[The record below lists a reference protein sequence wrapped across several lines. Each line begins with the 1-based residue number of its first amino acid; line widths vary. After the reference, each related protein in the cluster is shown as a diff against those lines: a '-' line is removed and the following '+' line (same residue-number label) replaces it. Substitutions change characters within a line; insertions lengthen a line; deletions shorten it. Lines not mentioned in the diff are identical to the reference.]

1 MSRPATSIRKSA
13 PGWTTCWSRWPT
25 GPCGRSRLPASR
37 TASWPRSRFSPR
49 PAALSWTGPSAPL
62 PPRAPWGFPGSRRP
76 TLSPDAA
83 GPDAAAPDRAAPD
96 APDPDAPAP
105 PHVVPFR
112 QRRAILAVIGFIGL
126 AAAVAAVVG
135 LAIGLGG
142 GTKRLTYHAALG
154 GTALAPGASG
164 QVTLVQTVSGW
175 QVTLHAKGLPRL
187 DNGQFYQA
195 WLKNQAGILV
205 PIGTFNQP
213 NDVTLWSG
221 VPPTQFPVITVT
233 RQKANGNLSSSGQRV
248 LTGTAHVG

>member
-1 MSRPATSIRKSA
+1 M
-13 PGWTTCWSRWPT
+13 
-25 GPCGRSRLPASR
+25 
-37 TASWPRSRFSPR
+37 
-49 PAALSWTGPSAPL
+49 
-62 PPRAPWGFPGSRRP
+62 
-76 TLSPDAA
+76 
-83 GPDAAAPDRAAPD
+83 
-96 APDPDAPAP
+96 
-105 PHVVPFR
+105 V
-112 QRRAILAVIGFIGL
+112 GFIGL
-126 AAAVAAVVG
+126 AAAVAAVIG

-142 GTKRLTYHAALG
+142 GTKRPTYHAALG

-233 RQKANGNLSSSGQRV
+233 RQKANGNLNSSGQRV
-248 LTGTAHVG
+248 LTGTAQRAGKGPAREAGNNRPASRMGREGQHVEQGDQRHPVDDFTSLDGVRHPVQRHPFDPLRLGDVGRIADLQSVPSGEEVERLVRQAAGRVVARAEG

>member
-1 MSRPATSIRKSA
+1 VTDDDRISYLIGGEPAGDLDPEERAGLDDLLDVLADPALWAEPSPGLEDRIVAAIPVPAAGGPEPDRPVGPGVAA
-13 PGWTTCWSRWPT
+13 PGAQA
-25 GPCGRSRLPASR
+25 ASR
-37 TASWPRSRFSPR
+37 
-49 PAALSWTGPSAPL
+49 
-62 PPRAPWGFPGSRRP
+62 RR
-76 TLSPDAA
+76 
-83 GPDAAAPDRAAPD
+83 
-96 APDPDAPAP
+96 
-105 PHVVPFR
+105 
-112 QRRAILAVIGFIGL
+112 RRAVVGFIGL
-126 AAAVAAVVG
+126 AAAVAAVIG

-142 GTKRLTYHAALG
+142 HTKRPTYHAALG

-175 QVTLHAKGLPRL
+175 QITLHAKGLPRL

-195 WLKNQAGILV
+195 WLKNKAGILV

-233 RQKANGNLSSSGQRV
+233 RQQANGNLNSSGQRV